1 MPSKTDSYSAL
12 RYRDFRFYIGERF
25 LFTMS
30 VLMME
35 VIVQWQVYDL
45 THDKLALGLIGL
57 SEAVPKLSIS
67 LYAGHIVDRF
77 PRKRIAFLAMM
88 SVFACMIGLVFIS
101 MYAHQLY
108 ALFGVWPYYLIT
120 ALCGVGYGFSNPAN
134 FSLLAECVPT
144 ELYGRAAAWNSSTWQ
159 TAAIVGPALGGFL
172 YWLFGATN
180 VYLVSVTLTA
190 FALIALYAIPTRP
203 LKHEKKDEPILKSLK
218 AGVSFVFKNQIILGA
233 LSLDLFAVLF
243 GGATALLPVFASD
256 ILHVGAEGLGILRAA
271 PSIGA
276 VIMAVSIAK
285 NDLGD
290 HNGRKLFLAVAGF
303 GICMI
308 LFALS
313 TNFILSL
320 LILVA
325 SGAFDS
331 MSVVIRSTIL
341 QVKTPDAMRGRVSSV
356 NAMFIG
362 SSNEIGA
369 FESGLAAK
377 FMGTVPSVIFGGVMT
392 IITVIATGA
401 LVPAL
406 RKMRRIANPEQKL
419 DSQNEV

>member
-1 MPSKTDSYSAL
+1 MPSTTDSYSAL

-77 PRKRIAFLAMM
+77 PRKRVAFLAMS

-108 ALFGVWPYYLIT
+108 GQFGVWPYYLIT
-120 ALCGVGYGFSNPAN
+120 GLCGVGYGFSNPAN
-134 FSLLAECVPT
+134 FSLMSETIPK

-190 FALIALYAIPTRP
+190 LALISLYLIPTRA
-203 LKHEKKDEPILKSLK
+203 LKHEKKDEPVLESLK
-218 AGVSFVFKNQIILGA
+218 TGVRFVFNNQIILGA

-243 GGATALLPVFASD
+243 GGMAALLPVFASD

-271 PSIGA
+271 PSVGA
-276 VIMAVSIAK
+276 VAMAIWIAK

-290 HNGRKLFLAVAGF
+290 YIGRKLFLAVAGF
-303 GICMI
+303 GICVI
-308 LFALS
+308 SFALS
-313 TNFILSL
+313 TNFLLSL
-320 LILVA
+320 MILVIG
-325 SGAFDS
+325 GAFDS

-341 QVKTPDAMRGRVSSV
+341 QVKTPDTMRGRVSSV

-377 FMGTVPSVIFGGVMT
+377 LMGTVPSVIFGGVMT
-392 IITVIATGA
+392 IVTVVATGA

-406 RKMRRIANPEQKL
+406 RKMRKIAPQEEK
-419 DSQNEV
+419 SEA